1 MTAAELKK
9 FLKSHNMSQGDLC
22 RLIYNSSDQSDRTIV
37 SRWIN
42 KTTTVPRWL
51 PQLLELYKKTQKS

>member
-1 MTAAELKK
+1 MTAEQLKK

-37 SRWIN
+37 SRCIN
-42 KTTTVPRWL
+42 KSTTVPRWL
-51 PQLLELYKKTQKS
+51 PQLLELYKKTLKS